1 MKTKKI
7 IVEQQTDK
15 EKLIKARDNGCFPT
29 WLKYGNTGKSK
40 DGQSV
45 YFGENEKKETVVFY
59 LDMTAKNLKTGKRS
73 KWSCPA
79 LTTSQGTVSPTS
91 VISSDQELVIDRFVN
106 DNPSYTKTNPGEEK
120 VGTGREYLKV
130 DVSTIDQLKEKFPDS
145 GKFFLYKKSGVMGTS
160 QDYVSQFETMLKN
173 AGYTFDI
180 PLAKQ
185 EFLLNTKRKA
195 TDIVGQ
201 RYSESFGQTVP
212 FVYMTEQ
219 KYEELNDMDKSA
231 CKQSI
236 KTLYGAF
243 KDPDRA
249 RMTLP
254 DRIDLKNKVWFC
266 GNKRFAPGI
275 LGVGNELDEIMS
287 KSPSSNPY
295 GMKDYNPTR
304 QIYESVKKDNLKKL
318 VRENLLD
325 IKIKKKKSLIQESKI
340 VKNRFKFISE
350 NVSLKT
356 KKQKDKFCG
365 DLLNEMIYLSSQGF
379 DKTSINE
386 GFFDMFKGIF
396 GNTGESILQYFKEYF
411 AKWLISSITP
421 LDPEG
426 WIGGTIVKAIGNLDI
441 SDIPKL
447 TDCNFTTKLVS
458 KSISEEAIDQLKNK
472 AGLEGAFY
480 DVLRN
485 AVVESL
491 SDSNF
496 GQKIESALGS
506 VLCPM
511 LSKVS
516 GKMANVTDTM
526 KKGALSL

>member
-1 MKTKKI
+1 M
-7 IVEQQTDK
+7 
-15 EKLIKARDNGCFPT
+15 
-29 WLKYGNTGKSK
+29 Y
-40 DGQSV
+40 
-45 YFGENEKKETVVFY
+45 
-59 LDMTAKNLKTGKRS
+59 
-73 KWSCPA
+73 
-79 LTTSQGTVSPTS
+79 
-91 VISSDQELVIDRFVN
+91 
-106 DNPSYTKTNPGEEK
+106 
-120 VGTGREYLKV
+120 
-130 DVSTIDQLKEKFPDS
+130 
-145 GKFFLYKKSGVMGTS
+145 
-160 QDYVSQFETMLKN
+160 
-173 AGYTFDI
+173 
-180 PLAKQ
+180 
-185 EFLLNTKRKA
+185 
-195 TDIVGQ
+195 
-201 RYSESFGQTVP
+201 
-212 FVYMTEQ
+212 
-219 KYEELNDMDKSA
+219 
-231 CKQSI
+231 KQSI

-295 GMKDYNPTR
+295 GMKDYNPMK

-411 AKWLISSITP
+411 AKWLISSVTP

-511 LSKVS
+511 ISKVS

-526 KKGALSL
+526 KKGALSLS